1 MARNK
6 YFAQALKAAGLDIEK
21 DFFTLSFSEVE
32 KVDEI
37 RRAFGYS
44 GRNQMG
50 RSPAR
55 QFWYSAQRAK

>member
-6 YFAQALKAAGLDIEK
+6 YFKEALNAAGLNTEK
-21 DFFTLSFSEVE
+21 DFFSLSGSEIT

-37 RRAFGYS
+37 RRAFKYS
-44 GRNQMG
+44 GRNSIG

-55 QFWYSAQRAK
+55 QFWYAAQRAK